1 MPTTSSFLP
10 HHSIVTAQGVSPT
23 RYMLVLH
30 GIFGSGG
37 NFRSFIRRVADARPD
52 WGFVLVDLRGHGQ
65 SLDAPPPH
73 TLESCAQDLVQLGEK
88 LSLNIRGIMGHSF
101 GGKVSLAYAALRPN
115 ELDEVW
121 VLDSTPSVRADG
133 MKTVGA
139 AHVLD
144 TLDALPD
151 TFPSREF
158 FFDHMAA
165 SGMDRPQIEWLAMNV
180 RRDGDAFRFRLDL
193 PTIRALLEDYFS
205 RDLWTPIEQ
214 PDNRRRLG
222 FIIGGRS
229 TTVSQPDRDR
239 LSKLAAS
246 NPKLEIHILQ
256 NADHWI
262 HVDDPDGL
270 FTILRQALA

>member
-1 MPTTSSFLP
+1 MATPFLP
-10 HHSIVTAQGVSPT
+10 FHSFVTAPGANPS

-37 NFRSFIRRVADARPD
+37 NFRSFIRRVADACPH

-65 SLDAPPPH
+65 SLGAPAPH
-73 TLESCAQDLVQLGEK
+73 TVESAARDLVHLGEEFG
-88 LSLNIRGIMGHSF
+88 LNIRGIMGHSF
-101 GGKVSLAYAALRPN
+101 GGKVSLAYAALRPD

-121 VLDSTPSVRADG
+121 VLDSTPSVRIDG
-133 MKTVGA
+133 LKTVGA

-144 TLDALPD
+144 TLEALPA

-158 FFDHMAA
+158 FVDHMAA

-193 PTIRALLEDYFS
+193 PTIRALLEDYFA
-205 RDLWTPIEQ
+205 RDLWPPIEE

-229 TTVSQPDRDR
+229 ITVSQPDRDR
-239 LSKLAAS
+239 LAKLAS
-246 NPKLEIHILQ
+246 HNPKLEIHVLP
-256 NADHWI
+256 NADHWV

-270 FTILRQALA
+270 FAILRNAFA

>member
-1 MPTTSSFLP
+1 MHPTSTFLP
-10 HHSIVTAQGVSPT
+10 HHAIVTAPGSNPT

-37 NFRSFIRRVADARPD
+37 NFRTFIRRLVDACPQ
-52 WGFVLVDLRGHGQ
+52 WGFVLIDLRGHGL
-65 SLDAPPPH
+65 SVDAPPPH
-73 TLESCAQDLVQLGEK
+73 SLESSAQDLVRLGEH
-88 LSLNIRGIMGHSF
+88 LNLNIRGILGHSF
-101 GGKVSLAYAALRPN
+101 GGKVSLAYASLRPG

-144 TLDALPD
+144 TLDALPA

-158 FFDHMAA
+158 FIDHMAA

-180 RRDGDAFRFRLDL
+180 RREGDAFRFRLDL
-193 PTIRALLEDYFS
+193 PTIRALLEDYFA
-205 RDLWTPIEQ
+205 RDLWQPIEE
-214 PDNRRRLG
+214 PDGRRRMG
-222 FIIGGRS
+222 FILGGRS
-229 TTVSQPDRDR
+229 ITVSPDDR
-239 LSKLAAS
+239 VRLAKLAS
-246 NPKLEIHILQ
+246 HNPKLEVHILD
-256 NADHWI
+256 NADHWL

-270 FTILRQALA
+270 FAILRQALA